1 MRERLG
7 VRMVGSTYSERWLVV
22 DAIVRNHAVSQI
34 TFTCDPRRPRV
45 ELPAVGERV
54 RWEFMQLPGESEE
67 TLKHDETIRALVAEA
82 AGDRAFE
89 IERKA
94 VYAFHARVAE
104 HWRRGR
110 VFLAGDAAHL
120 MPPFAGQ
127 GMNGGMKD
135 ASNLAWKLAAVL
147 RGLAPDAILD
157 TYEVERA
164 PVVRKMVEVSRRLGA
179 VIMPTNRIAAA
190 ARDSLFACLNLS
202 SRFRAFI
209 GRGGVVPPPTIQR
222 SALTTRDRDAAD
234 RADGAAAEGLIG
246 SGRFAARSLP
256 RLPSMARP
264 RRRG

>member
-1 MRERLG
+1 
-7 VRMVGSTYSERWLVV
+7 
-22 DAIVRNHAVSQI
+22 
-34 TFTCDPRRPRV
+34 
-45 ELPAVGERV
+45 
-54 RWEFMQLPGESEE
+54 MQLPGESEE
-67 TLKHDETIRALVAEA
+67 TLKRDETIRALVAEA
-82 AGDRAFE
+82 AGAVSFE

-94 VYAFHARVAE
+94 VYTFHARVAE

-209 GRGGVVPPPTIQR
+209 GRGGVVPPPAIRR
-222 SALTTRDRDAAD
+222 SALTSRDRDALD
-234 RADGAAAEGLIG
+234 RADGAAADGLSG

-264 RRRG
+264 RRRSRSGDHDVGARSRHPRGARRPLYLSRRSREEREHPVGRLR